1 MRWSNSDTRGMTIWT
16 DTFSFLNNRSQRA
29 TNLHPVVPCKIGSVL
44 LFWWANNANVHHE
57 NHTENWQ
64 RWEIMADNSA
74 LRTAGD
80 LGPLRIQTPPKA
92 GYGAAAMESP
102 LRLQYTPPRDSFS
115 TNPQPHSYLQAMS
128 APAYIQI
135 PSFEPQKE
143 SSSTAS
149 RSGTPNLVLG
159 VPPGSRMR
167 IPYRQSS
174 SLVDEFRKPE
184 GLRRSYVFLA
194 YVCNIGIPI
203 ILGLIALMIYL
214 CMRPQ
219 LPRVTINAVNL
230 IRFNAVGG
238 LESGWQN
245 PTLAS
250 CCLPWTRTR
259 NSPCTIRGWACWC
272 RSRTFRF
279 RLLWKRFLRSRK
291 EKVSLQRLTRLWG
304 LQCGPGCGWWHVL
317 AIFHFKRRHTF
328 ACADWR
334 ESVCADGEV
343 EFAFLPSPLGLRLRY
358 KSSVAFTKP
367 DALVQEL

>member
-1 MRWSNSDTRGMTIWT
+1 
-16 DTFSFLNNRSQRA
+16 
-29 TNLHPVVPCKIGSVL
+29 
-44 LFWWANNANVHHE
+44 
-57 NHTENWQ
+57 
-64 RWEIMADNSA
+64 MADNSA

-80 LGPLRIQTPPKA
+80 LGPLRIQSPPKA

-250 CCLPWTRTR
+250 CCLLEQETHHALSGDEHAGVVPEHFV
-259 NSPCTIRGWACWC
+259 SGCC
-272 RSRTFRF
+272 
-279 RLLWKRFLRSRK
+279 
-291 EKVSLQRLTRLWG
+291 EKGSS
-304 LQCGPGCGWWHVL
+304 VL
-317 AIFHFKRRHTF
+317 ARKR
-328 ACADWR
+328 
-334 ESVCADGEV
+334 
-343 EFAFLPSPLGLRLRY
+343 
-358 KSSVAFTKP
+358 
-367 DALVQEL
+367 